1 MSTSEYDAGIAVRPR
16 PALCA
21 RALWSRGTAAR
32 LASRTV
38 FLLAAATAA
47 AVTSLVAQSDP
58 GKVLVVVVDGL
69 RPDYVTAEVMP
80 RLDALA
86 RRGVRGLAHHAVY
99 PTVTRVNSSS
109 IFTGAYPEGHG
120 IMGNSV
126 YVPEADPDR
135 ALNTQ
140 QLSVLRA
147 VRDAFGGEL
156 FTTAPLAE
164 VLESRGVAFFGVS
177 SGSPGTGFLM
187 NPTAAGAGLVHH
199 EYTLPEALGAVVD
212 DVLGPVPEL
221 GAADAYVPLVARAVD
236 AVLEIGLDRTDARVL
251 AVWLTE
257 PDHSAHA
264 LGIGAPGTIEVLRAV
279 DAEIGRLLDGL
290 KDRGLLATTDILIT
304 SDHGFSTR
312 TGSASLVRLLVDG
325 GLKASSS
332 STDVIVAGDAIH
344 VNEGGPAL
352 VRRIVERLQQT
363 EWIGAVFTRGEPESD
378 RGWVDGT
385 LSFSSVRWDHA
396 RSGDILATGN
406 WTDGVNEYGFAGE
419 VTLPGVAGHG
429 SLSRSDLNTTFIAAG
444 PSIKEGVVSR
454 VPTGNVDIAATVLAL
469 LGGEPTAAMAGRV
482 LEEIMRGG
490 PEPEVVRVSTLET
503 DAGVV
508 VDGVRYRV
516 VLLRSIA
523 AGHAYVDH
531 ARVERSIA
539 R

>member
-1 MSTSEYDAGIAVRPR
+1 MASLVPR
-16 PALCA
+16 TAL
-21 RALWSRGTAAR
+21 
-32 LASRTV
+32 
-38 FLLAAATAA
+38 LLAATIAA
-47 AVTSLVAQSDP
+47 AVTPLGAQSEP
-58 GKVLVVVVDGL
+58 GKVLVIVVDGL

-86 RRGVRGLAHHAVY
+86 RRGVRGLSHHAVY

-126 YVPEADPDR
+126 YVPEADPER

-156 FTTAPLAE
+156 FTTRPLAE
-164 VLESRGVAFFGVS
+164 VLESRDVAFFAVS

-187 NPTAAGAGLVHH
+187 NPTGAGAGLVHH
-199 EYTLPEALGAVVD
+199 EFVIPEALDAVVAE
-212 DVLGPVPEL
+212 VLGPPPEL
-221 GAADAYVPLVARAVD
+221 GALDPYVPLVARAVD

-264 LGIGAPGTIEVLRAV
+264 LGIGAPGTVEVLRAV

-290 KDRGLLATTDILIT
+290 RERGLLAATDILVT

-325 GLKASSS
+325 GLKASANSA
-332 STDVIVAGDAIH
+332 DVVVAGDAIH
-344 VNEGGPAL
+344 VNEGGRAR
-352 VRRIVERLQQT
+352 VRSIVERLQRT
-363 EWIGAVFTRGEPESD
+363 EWIGAVFTRGEAESD

-385 LSFSSVRWDHA
+385 LSFSSVRWDHE

-406 WTDGVNEYGFAGE
+406 WTEGVNEHGFQGE

-429 SLSRSDLNTTFIAAG
+429 SLSRTDLNTTFIAAG
-444 PSIKEGVVSR
+444 PSIKEGVVSE
-454 VPTGNVDIAATVLAL
+454 VPTGNVDLAATVLAL
-469 LGGEPTAAMAGRV
+469 VGGEPVPGMAGRV
-482 LEEIMRGG
+482 LTEVMRGG
-490 PEPEVVRVSTLET
+490 PEPGEVQVSTVET
-503 DAGVV
+503 GASVV

-516 VLLRSIA
+516 VLRRSVA

>member
-1 MSTSEYDAGIAVRPR
+1 VV
-16 PALCA
+16 
-21 RALWSRGTAAR
+21 WSRGTAAR

-109 IFTGAYPEGHG
+109 IFTGTYPEGHG

-156 FTTAPLAE
+156 FTTAPLPE

-177 SGSPGTGFLM
+177 SGSPGSGFLM

-212 DVLGPVPEL
+212 DLLGPVPEL

-279 DAEIGRLLDGL
+279 DAEIGRLLNGF

-332 STDVIVAGDAIH
+332 SSDVIVAGDAIH

-406 WTDGVNEYGFAGE
+406 WTDGVNEFGFAGE

-454 VPTGNVDIAATVLAL
+454 VPTGNVDMAATVLAL

-482 LEEIMRGG
+482 LEEVMRGG
-490 PEPEVVRVSTLET
+490 PDPEAVPVSTLET
-503 DAGVV
+503 DASVV
-508 VDGVRYRV
+508 VDGVLYRV
-516 VLLRSIA
+516 VLRRSIA
-523 AGHAYVDH
+523 GGMSYVDQ
-531 ARVERSIA
+531 ARVERSVA